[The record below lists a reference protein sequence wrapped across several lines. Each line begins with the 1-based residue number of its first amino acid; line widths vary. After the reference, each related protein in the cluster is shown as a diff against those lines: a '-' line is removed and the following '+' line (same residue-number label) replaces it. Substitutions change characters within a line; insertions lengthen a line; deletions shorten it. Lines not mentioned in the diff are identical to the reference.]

1 MNMKSYKQV
10 FVVLAVGFFIAPQI
24 AFAAWWNPLSWS
36 VWNIFRPAPKVQQVQ
51 VATTTPAA
59 PTATTTKKTETSA
72 KQETPKDNKDS
83 VISSLKKQVADL
95 TQKASQPKVETPK
108 TSVVTLPSGAVVE
121 MDASGNVVRTITA
134 TPQQTYT
141 APAYTPPPNPTN
153 SPSTSASKV
162 TITLGTQAVDKTS
175 AQIEWT
181 TSEPTESKLY
191 LSGGGVSSE
200 QHASKNGYTT
210 KHIVILENLKPM
222 TDYSFQITATGNGG
236 FADYTDGFKTKTPSP
251 TIKFNTSSQSVAI
264 ESQGYRIS
272 WTGGYAQ
279 SCTASG
285 AWSGSKS
292 ASGEEIL
299 VLSEEG
305 AKTYTLSCVG
315 YMGESVSANIT
326 LTVVRLTPQITFS
339 FNDVASDSFSG
350 TVGDTVKLSWSVDK
364 NSQCT
369 AEGNWSGSKT
379 MTGSQNITLSQSG
392 TLSYTLKCVENS
404 SGVGGKKTATI
415 SVSP

>member
-1 MNMKSYKQV
+1 MFNFFHSIIAKI
-10 FVVLAVGFFIAPQI
+10 AVGISSVALFFSGAAATLPLAPQN
-24 AFAAWWNPLSWS
+24 ATSS
-36 VWNIFRPAPKVQQVQ
+36 SQVEI
-51 VATTTPAA
+51 VATSSATAA
-59 PTATTTKKTETSA
+59 TTKKTETSG
-72 KQETPKDNKDS
+72 KQETPKENNDS
-83 VISSLKKQVADL
+83 LISSLKKQVFDL
-95 TQKASQPKVETPK
+95 TQKVSQPKVETPK
-108 TSVVTLPSGAVVE
+108 SSVVTLPSGAVVE
-121 MDASGNVVRTITA
+121 MDASGNVIRTITA
-134 TPQQTYT
+134 APQQTYT
-141 APAYTPPPNPTN
+141 APAYTPPSNPTN
-153 SPSTSASKV
+153 SSSNSVSKV
-162 TITLGTQAVDKTS
+162 KIVLGTQVIDKTS

-210 KHIVILENLKPM
+210 KHIVVLENLKPM

-251 TIKFNTSSQSVAI
+251 TIKFNTTSQSVPI

-272 WTGGYAQ
+272 WTGGYAE
-279 SCTASG
+279 SCSASG
-285 AWSGSKS
+285 AWSGNKS

-299 VLSEEG
+299 NLSEEG

-315 YMGESVSANIT
+315 YTGERVSANVT

-369 AEGNWSGSKT
+369 AEGSWSGSKS

-392 TLSYTLKCVENS
+392 TLTYTLKCVENS
-404 SGVGGKKTATI
+404 SGVGGKKSATI